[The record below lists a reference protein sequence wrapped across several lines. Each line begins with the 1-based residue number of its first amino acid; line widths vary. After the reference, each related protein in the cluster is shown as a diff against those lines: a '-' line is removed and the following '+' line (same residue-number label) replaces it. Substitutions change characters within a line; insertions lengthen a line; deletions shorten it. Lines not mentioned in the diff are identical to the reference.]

1 MEPSAGCSCC
11 SVAKLWP
18 TLCDP
23 MNCSTPDFPV
33 LHCLLQFAQTHVHWI
48 NDAMQPISS
57 SVISFFSCPQSSPAS
72 GFFPMSSLFSTGDQ
86 SIRASTSVLS
96 MNIQAWFP
104 FRLMNLISLLP
115 QGLLSVLS
123 STTVQKHQFFS
134 AQPSLW
140 SNSHI
145 CTWLWKKSYLWLCG
159 PLSAKWCLCF

>member
-48 NDAMQPISS
+48 DDAMQPISS

-72 GFFPMSSLFSTGDQ
+72 GFFPMSLLFSAGDQ
-86 SIRASTSVLS
+86 SIRASASASVLP
-96 MNIQAWFP
+96 MNIQGWFP
-104 FRLMNLISLLP
+104 LDLTGLICLQSK
-115 QGLLSVLS
+115 GVSRVFS
-123 STTVQKHQFFS
+123 SITIWKHHFFGT
-134 AQPSLW
+134 QPSLR
-140 SNSHI
+140 SKSHI
-145 CTWLWKKSYLWLCG
+145 CTWLLEKS
-159 PLSAKWCLCF
+159 